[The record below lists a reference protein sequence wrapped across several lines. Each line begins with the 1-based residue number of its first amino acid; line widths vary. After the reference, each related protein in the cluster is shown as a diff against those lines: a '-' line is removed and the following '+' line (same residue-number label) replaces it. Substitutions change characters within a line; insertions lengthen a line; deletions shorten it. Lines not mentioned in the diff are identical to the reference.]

1 MTPSAMRTV
10 GRRHSGDVLSAVL
23 TRLGRLRVTL
33 VYAAALAAVAIA
45 LVDLGPGVQET
56 VIRHASTNLQN
67 LAHGHIGTL
76 IGSAFV
82 NDAGPIY
89 IWLPGLMALLALG
102 ELLWESRRLV
112 IAFVVG
118 HIGATLIVAAG
129 LAAAIAGGLLSR
141 SVADAADVGM
151 SYGAVA
157 VLGTFTAAIP
167 RPWRAAWAGWWLTVA
182 ASSTVLSGGE
192 FTNAGHL
199 IALVLGMAIGSRFT
213 VTVNWNPV
221 RYALLIVGAGF
232 GYLMIAYNDLAAN
245 RVAMFGAAGALIAWA
260 LSALVQTNSSAE
272 ASIQSDSQVSGA
284 LSSNSP
290 GISHS

>member
-1 MTPSAMRTV
+1 M
-10 GRRHSGDVLSAVL
+10 LSAVL

-45 LVDLGPGVQET
+45 LVDLGPRIQEK
-56 VIRHASTNLQN
+56 VIRHASTNLHN
-67 LAHGHIGTL
+67 LEHGRIGTL

-82 NDAGPIY
+82 NEAGPIY
-89 IWLPGLMALLALG
+89 IWLPGLVALLALG

-112 IAFVVG
+112 IAFVAG

-129 LAAAIAGGLLSR
+129 LAAAIAAGLLSR

-157 VLGTFTAAIP
+157 VLGTFTAAIT
-167 RPWRAAWAGWWLTVA
+167 RPWRAAWAGWWLTIAVA
-182 ASSTVLSGGE
+182 STVISGGE

-199 IALVLGMAIGSRFT
+199 IALMIGMVIGNRFS
-213 VTVNWNPV
+213 VPV
-221 RYALLIVGAGF
+221 DWTPIRYALLLVGAGF
-232 GYLMIAYNDLAAN
+232 GYLLIAYNDLEAN
-245 RVAMFGAAGALIAWA
+245 RVAEFGAAGAVIALA
-260 LSALVQTNSSAE
+260 LARLVQTNSSAD
-272 ASIQSDSQVSGA
+272 ASIQSDSHASGG

>member
-1 MTPSAMRTV
+1 M
-10 GRRHSGDVLSAVL
+10 LSAVL

-33 VYAAALAAVAIA
+33 IYGAALAAVAMA
-45 LVDLGPGVQET
+45 LVELGPRIQEK
-56 VIRHASTNLQN
+56 VIRYASTNLDN
-67 LAHGHIGTL
+67 LAHGRIGTL

-82 NDAGPIY
+82 NEAGPIY

-118 HIGATLIVAAG
+118 HVGATLIVAAG
-129 LAAAIAGGLLSR
+129 LAAAIGAGLLSR

-167 RPWRAAWAGWWLTVA
+167 RPWRAAWAGWWLTTA
-182 ASSTVLSGGE
+182 IASTVLSGGE
-192 FTNAGHL
+192 FTNVGHL
-199 IALVLGMAIGSRFT
+199 IALMIGMVIGSRFPVQVDWT
-213 VTVNWNPV
+213 PV

-232 GYLMIAYNDLAAN
+232 GYLMIAYNDLEAN
-245 RVAMFGAAGALIAWA
+245 RVAAFGAAGAILAWA
-260 LSALVQTNSSAE
+260 LALLVQTNSSAE
-272 ASIQSDSQVSGA
+272 ASIQSDSQVSGG
-284 LSSNSP
+284 LSNNSP

>member
-1 MTPSAMRTV
+1 M
-10 GRRHSGDVLSAVL
+10 LSALL

-33 VYAAALAAVAIA
+33 IYAAALAAVAMV
-45 LVDLGPGVQET
+45 LVDLGPQIQEKI
-56 VIRHASTNLQN
+56 IRHASTNLHN
-67 LAHGHIGTL
+67 LAHGRIGTL

-82 NDAGPIY
+82 NEAGPIY

-129 LAAAIAGGLLSR
+129 LAAAITGGVLSR
-141 SVADAADVGM
+141 SVANAADVGM

-167 RPWRAAWAGWWLTVA
+167 RRWRAAWAGWWLTVA
-182 ASSTVLSGGE
+182 AGSTILSGGE

-199 IALVLGMAIGSRFT
+199 IALVLGMAVGSRFS
-213 VTVNWNPV
+213 VSVNWTPI

-232 GYLMIAYNDLAAN
+232 GYLMIAYNDLEAN
-245 RVAMFGAAGALIAWA
+245 RVAAFGVLGAVVAWA
-260 LSALVQTNSSAE
+260 LSRLVSAVRPAQTNSSAE
-272 ASIQSDSQVSGA
+272 ASIQSDSQGSGG
-284 LSSNSP
+284 LSSSSP

>member
-1 MTPSAMRTV
+1 M
-10 GRRHSGDVLSAVL
+10 LSAVL

-45 LVDLGPGVQET
+45 LVDLGPRIQEK
-56 VIRHASTNLQN
+56 VIRHASTNLHN
-67 LAHGHIGTL
+67 LEHGRIGTL

-82 NDAGPIY
+82 NEAGPIY
-89 IWLPGLMALLALG
+89 IWLPGLVALLALG

-112 IAFVVG
+112 IAFVAG

-129 LAAAIAGGLLSR
+129 LAAAIAAGLLSR

-167 RPWRAAWAGWWLTVA
+167 RPWRAAWAGWWLTIAVA
-182 ASSTVLSGGE
+182 STVISGGE

-199 IALVLGMAIGSRFT
+199 IALMIGMVIGNRFS
-213 VTVNWNPV
+213 VPV
-221 RYALLIVGAGF
+221 DWTPIRYALLLVGAGF
-232 GYLMIAYNDLAAN
+232 GYLLIAYNDLEAN
-245 RVAMFGAAGALIAWA
+245 RVAAFGAAGAVIALA
-260 LSALVQTNSSAE
+260 LARLVQTNSSAD
-272 ASIQSDSQVSGA
+272 ASIQSDSHASGG

>member
-1 MTPSAMRTV
+1 M
-10 GRRHSGDVLSAVL
+10 L

-45 LVDLGPGVQET
+45 LVDLGPRIQEK
-56 VIRHASTNLQN
+56 VIRHASTNLHN
-67 LAHGHIGTL
+67 LEHGRIGTL

-82 NDAGPIY
+82 NEAGPIY
-89 IWLPGLMALLALG
+89 IWLPGLVALLALG

-112 IAFVVG
+112 IAFVAG

-129 LAAAIAGGLLSR
+129 LAAAIAAGLLSR

-167 RPWRAAWAGWWLTVA
+167 RPWRAAWAGWWLTIAVA
-182 ASSTVLSGGE
+182 STVISGGE

-199 IALVLGMAIGSRFT
+199 IALMIGMVIGNRFS
-213 VTVNWNPV
+213 VPV
-221 RYALLIVGAGF
+221 DWTPIRYALLLVGAGF
-232 GYLMIAYNDLAAN
+232 GYLLIAYNDLEAN
-245 RVAMFGAAGALIAWA
+245 RVAAFGAAGAVIALA
-260 LSALVQTNSSAE
+260 LARLVQTNSSAD
-272 ASIQSDSQVSGA
+272 ASIQSDSHASGG

>member
-1 MTPSAMRTV
+1 M
-10 GRRHSGDVLSAVL
+10 LSAAL

-33 VYAAALAAVAIA
+33 IYAALLAAVAVA
-45 LVDLGPGVQET
+45 LVDLGPAIQEK
-56 VIRHASTNLQN
+56 VIRHASTNLHN
-67 LAHGHIGTL
+67 LEHGRIGTL

-82 NDAGPIY
+82 NEAGPIY
-89 IWLPGLMALLALG
+89 IWLPGLIALLALG
-102 ELLWESRRLV
+102 ELMWDSRRLV
-112 IAFVVG
+112 VAFVAG

-167 RPWRAAWAGWWLTVA
+167 SPWRAAWAGWWLTVA
-182 ASSTVLSGGE
+182 IASTVLSGGE
-192 FTNAGHL
+192 FTNIGHA
-199 IALVLGMAIGSRFT
+199 IALVIGMVIGSRFSVAVDWT
-213 VTVNWNPV
+213 WI

-232 GYLMIAYNDLAAN
+232 GYLMIAYNDLEAN
-245 RVAMFGAAGALIAWA
+245 RVAAFGAVVAVIAWA
-260 LSALVQTNSSAE
+260 ASFLVTTRRVQTNSSAE
-272 ASIQSDSQVSGA
+272 ASIQSDSQVSGG
-284 LSSNSP
+284 LSNSSP